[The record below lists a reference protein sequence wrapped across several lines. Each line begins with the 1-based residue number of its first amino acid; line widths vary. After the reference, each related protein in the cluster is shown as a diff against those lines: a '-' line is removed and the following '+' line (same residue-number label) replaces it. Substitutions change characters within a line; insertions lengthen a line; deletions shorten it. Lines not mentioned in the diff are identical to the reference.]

1 MPLSNVNAKANAL
14 QGSRIFPLQ
23 ANAGAAPKEVQQTVD
38 TSVCDVRERRSRKLR
53 VAVKSKS
60 KTLIFDTDEI
70 TAAEARGN
78 HVLLRLKSGTVST
91 RESLNEITAKL
102 SQCGFLRVHRSHLI
116 NANEVQEVLP
126 LPTGEY
132 LLKLKDG
139 KDYTVSRTY
148 KQNIRLLAQVSIGYG
163 NDVID

>member
-1 MPLSNVNAKANAL
+1 MGDL
-14 QGSRIFPLQ
+14 
-23 ANAGAAPKEVQQTVD
+23 
-38 TSVCDVRERRSRKLR
+38 RERESGNLR
-53 VAVKSKS
+53 VAAKSRS

-70 TAAEARGN
+70 TAAEAKGN
-78 HVLLRLKSGTVST
+78 HVLLRLKSGTVTT
-91 RESLNEITAKL
+91 RESLNEIAAKL
-102 SQCGFLRVHRSHLI
+102 SQCGFVRVHRSHLI
-116 NANEVQEVLP
+116 NANLVREVVP

-148 KQNIRLLAQVSIGYG
+148 KQNIRFLAQVSIGYG